1 MDKRPEAMTDQDR
14 LIEVQMNIKDKTR
27 LLDILTSLFLL
38 IIMFGFT
45 ALILFT
51 PDKDFSEQE
60 NRYLQQAPKLTPE
73 RLTSGKFTSEISD
86 YFSDQFP
93 ARDIFV
99 GAKAITEIGLL
110 KRENNSVT
118 LGKEDYLI
126 KRNDYPNF
134 ETIDKNVKSISRFG
148 GAMEELGIPFTVAMA
163 GRNVDV
169 LQRYL
174 PKYYPNQHSVDL
186 WDHFETSMSADLYTG
201 YVDLKTPLKAI
212 IDSGTDEQIY
222 YRTDHHWTTLGAYY
236 AYAEIMKSFGEEPLE
251 LSYFEIQRVSDEF
264 FGTTWSSAGMKWV
277 KPDVMK
283 YFRYDGDEYYITEI
297 VDTGRIIEGF
307 YDFEQLDKKDK
318 YSSFIGG
325 NNSRVDIYH
334 SEGTVREKV
343 LMMKDSFAHSLAPFL
358 AYHYDLVILD
368 LRYYKN
374 SVKELVIAENID
386 RVLIMNNID
395 NISDTNVYGILQLGL
410 N

>member
-1 MDKRPEAMTDQDR
+1 MDKRPEAMTDQDK
-14 LIEVQMNIKDKTR
+14 LIELQMNIKDKTR
-27 LLDILTSLFLL
+27 LLDILTSLFLVV
-38 IIMFGFT
+38 IMFGFT
-45 ALILFT
+45 FLILFT
-51 PDKDFSEQE
+51 PDKEFSEQE
-60 NRYLQQAPKLTPE
+60 NRYLQQAPKLTLE

-99 GAKAITEIGLL
+99 GAKAIAEIGIM
-110 KRENNSVT
+110 KHENNNVT
-118 LGKEDYLI
+118 LGKDDYLI

-134 ETIDKNVKSISRFG
+134 ETIDKNVKAISLFG
-148 GAMEELGIPFTVAMA
+148 DAMEEIGVPFTVAMA

-174 PKYYPNQHSVDL
+174 PKFYPNQHSTNV
-186 WDHFETSMSADLYTG
+186 WNHFETSMSANNYIG
-201 YVDLKTPLKAI
+201 YVDLKTPLKTLV
-212 IDSGTDEQIY
+212 DSGTDEQIY

-236 AYAEIMKSFGEEPLE
+236 AYVEIMQSFGEEPLP
-251 LSYFEIQRVSDEF
+251 LDYFDIQTVSTEF
-264 FGTTWSSAGMKWV
+264 YGTTWSSAGMKWI
-277 KPDVMK
+277 KPDNMQ

-297 VDTGRIIEGF
+297 VDTGKIIEGF
-307 YDFEQLDKKDK
+307 YDFDQLDKKDK

-334 SEGTVREKV
+334 SEGTIREKV
-343 LMMKDSFAHSLAPFL
+343 LLMKDSFAHSLAPFL

-386 RVLIMNNID
+386 RVLIMNNLD
-395 NISDTNVYGILQLGL
+395 NIADTNVYGILQLGL